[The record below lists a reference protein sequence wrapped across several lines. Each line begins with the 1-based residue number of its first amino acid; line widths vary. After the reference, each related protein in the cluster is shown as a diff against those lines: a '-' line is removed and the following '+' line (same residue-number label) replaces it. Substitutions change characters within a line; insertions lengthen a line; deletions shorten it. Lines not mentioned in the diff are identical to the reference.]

1 MMAVHPLLMLLLLAA
16 NPIFVFSSKISQ
28 PSTSIPPK
36 SSTLTSPVQL
46 DFHLIDFS
54 VKDGVNYIIVEEVD
68 NNPLRLVNE
77 EVVTELKDELSV
89 KMSLEDK
96 EKKEMGKVG
105 EEKEKSSERSKHL
118 LEVDLIS
125 KGGAGEWVGSHL
137 GRCSLHISRSRNQD
151 LRNMTSVTQYLLPG
165 LHGQALKW
173 EDSHFTN
180 RRQMM
185 SMAAKTFCG
194 GENIFSGQIH
204 RNRLQ

>member
-1 MMAVHPLLMLLLLAA
+1 MMAVHPLFMLLLLAA
-16 NPIFVFSSKISQ
+16 NPIFVFSSQISR

-36 SSTLTSPVQL
+36 SSTSSSPVQL

-77 EVVTELKDELSV
+77 EVVTELKDGLGV
-89 KMSLEDK
+89 KMSLED
-96 EKKEMGKVG
+96 EEEKEMEEMVEEKEMEQVG

-137 GRCSLHISRSRNQD
+137 GRCSLHI
-151 LRNMTSVTQYLLPG
+151 
-165 LHGQALKW
+165 
-173 EDSHFTN
+173 
-180 RRQMM
+180 
-185 SMAAKTFCG
+185 
-194 GENIFSGQIH
+194 
-204 RNRLQ
+204 

>member
-36 SSTLTSPVQL
+36 SPTLTSPVQL

-77 EVVTELKDELSV
+77 EVATEFKDELGV
-89 KMSLEDK
+89 KSLED
-96 EKKEMGKVG
+96 EEEKEMGKVG
-105 EEKEKSSERSKHL
+105 EEKEKVVEEKEKSSERSKHL

-137 GRCSLHISRSRNQD
+137 GRCSLHI
-151 LRNMTSVTQYLLPG
+151 
-165 LHGQALKW
+165 
-173 EDSHFTN
+173 
-180 RRQMM
+180 
-185 SMAAKTFCG
+185 
-194 GENIFSGQIH
+194 
-204 RNRLQ
+204 

>member
-137 GRCSLHISRSRNQD
+137 GRCSLHI
-151 LRNMTSVTQYLLPG
+151 LLKESGSKKHDECDTISPARFTWAGSQMGG
-165 LHGQALKW
+165 LPLYKQ
-173 EDSHFTN
+173 
-180 RRQMM
+180 
-185 SMAAKTFCG
+185 KTDDVNGSKNFLW
-194 GENIFSGQIH
+194 
-204 RNRLQ
+204 R

>member
-77 EVVTELKDELSV
+77 EVVTELKDELGV
-89 KMSLEDK
+89 KMSPEDEEEMEKGDK

-105 EEKEKSSERSKHL
+105 EEKEKVVEEKEKSSERSKHL

-137 GRCSLHISRSRNQD
+137 GRCSLHI
-151 LRNMTSVTQYLLPG
+151 
-165 LHGQALKW
+165 
-173 EDSHFTN
+173 
-180 RRQMM
+180 
-185 SMAAKTFCG
+185 
-194 GENIFSGQIH
+194 
-204 RNRLQ
+204 

>member
-16 NPIFVFSSKISQ
+16 NPNFVFSSKISQ

-77 EVVTELKDELSV
+77 EVVTELKDELGV
-89 KMSLEDK
+89 KMSLEDE

-105 EEKEKSSERSKHL
+105 EEKEKTSERSKHL

-125 KGGAGEWVGSHL
+125 KGGAGEWVGSNL
-137 GRCSLHISRSRNQD
+137 GRCSLHILLKD
-151 LRNMTSVTQYLLPG
+151 LRV
-165 LHGQALKW
+165 
-173 EDSHFTN
+173 
-180 RRQMM
+180 
-185 SMAAKTFCG
+185 
-194 GENIFSGQIH
+194 
-204 RNRLQ
+204 

>member
-1 MMAVHPLLMLLLLAA
+1 MMAVYPLLMLLLLAA
-16 NPIFVFSSKISQ
+16 NPIFVFSSQISR

-77 EVVTELKDELSV
+77 EVVTELKDELGV
-89 KMSLEDK
+89 KMSLEDE

-137 GRCSLHISRSRNQD
+137 GRCSLHILLKD
-151 LRNMTSVTQYLLPG
+151 LRV
-165 LHGQALKW
+165 
-173 EDSHFTN
+173 
-180 RRQMM
+180 
-185 SMAAKTFCG
+185 
-194 GENIFSGQIH
+194 
-204 RNRLQ
+204 